1 MLKMPALMVR
11 LGTLSMAISFVVGTP
26 IPPIA
31 ANANPLVYMA
41 ESSTDGVAANPATDG
56 KVDKNRSNFN
66 YEVNPNQPA
75 NDSIYVINTGSTT
88 QEVTLYARDAFTDDN
103 GEFLVQ
109 SEDQPPKDVGA
120 WVEFYNKESS
130 YTRVL
135 KPNEFMTIP
144 FTVRTPANAT
154 PGDHIG
160 AIVVSAVTQGT
171 TVDIV
176 RRVAVRMYAR
186 VTGQV
191 EAHLTLSNL
200 SVTTNVSMWN
210 PFESTQTIT
219 YDITNDGNISLAA
232 DVSAQAKGPFGIT
245 FGEPETLRVTE
256 MLPGTKRT
264 VVQTIAGPG
273 QLLVSDTTLISTGLF
288 IRANEVDQQPR
299 SREDFN
305 SISLPVGWMLYL
317 SFASALIVAWRIN
330 VRSKMGR
337 KVIERQDE
345 DFI

>member
-1 MLKMPALMVR
+1 MLKMPAPIVR
-11 LGTLSMAISFVVGTP
+11 LGALVVALSFFVGTST
-26 IPPIA
+26 A
-31 ANANPLVYMA
+31 ASSANTSPVVYMA

-75 NDSIYVINTGSTT
+75 QDSIYVINTGSTT

-109 SEDQPPKDVGA
+109 SEDQLPKDVGA
-120 WVEFYNKESS
+120 WVEFYNKEAS
-130 YTRVL
+130 YTRML

-144 FTVRTPANAT
+144 FTVRTPTNAT

-160 AIVVSAVTQGT
+160 AIVASAVTQGT
-171 TVDIV
+171 TVNIV
-176 RRVAVRMYAR
+176 RRVAVRLYAR

-191 EAHLTLSNL
+191 KAHLTLSNL
-200 SVTTNVSMWN
+200 SVTTNVSLWN
-210 PFESTQTIT
+210 PFESTQTLT

-273 QLLVSDTTLISTGLF
+273 QLLVADTTLISTGLF
-288 IRANEVDQQPR
+288 VRANEVDQQPR

-305 SISLPVGWMLYL
+305 SISFPAGWMLYL
-317 SFASALIVAWRIN
+317 SIAVAVIVAVWLIG
-330 VRSKMGR
+330 RSKKSR
-337 KVIERQDE
+337 KITESPDE
-345 DFI
+345 DFV